1 MSTEQA
7 PVSRD
12 DIESKFRQIKDEV
25 DTVTNSTKSKVVPIA
40 GAAGLILA
48 ILFYL
53 LGSRSGKKKSAVVE
67 IRRL

>member
-1 MSTEQA
+1 MTTEQA

-12 DIESKFRQIKDEV
+12 DIEAKFRQIKDEV
-25 DTVTNSTKSKVVPIA
+25 DTVTNSTKNKVVPIA
-40 GAAGLILA
+40 GAVGLVLA